1 MQLFEQPYR
10 NAMTVDEFIAR
21 IKKSSQHDCLYHF
34 TDESNFEQIDKLG
47 LVSKERM
54 RKEGWWPA
62 TTGGN
67 EWSHEQDTV
76 RGINP
81 YVSLCFTSNHP
92 MKYLAHRDGR
102 LPNPRYLVIAP
113 EVLSVPGVQIAFG
126 VANAND
132 TTILPLVDALD
143 HLDLEVIYTRTNWSD
158 PDIQSRL
165 RAAEK
170 MEILVPHG
178 VARNLILGYR

>member
-1 MQLFEQPYR
+1 MPIE
-10 NAMTVDEFIAR
+10 EFIAH
-21 IKKSSQHDCLYHF
+21 IKRSPQHRYLYHF
-34 TDESNFEQIDKLG
+34 SDESNFDSINRLG

-54 RKEGWWPA
+54 RAEGWWPT

-67 EWSHEQDTV
+67 DWSHTQDTA
-76 RGINP
+76 RGIDP

-92 MKYLAHRDGR
+92 MKFVAHNEGR
-102 LPNPRYLVIAP
+102 LPSPRYLAINP
-113 EVLSVPGVQIAFG
+113 DVLLVPGVRIAFG

-132 TTILPLVDALD
+132 TVILPLNEALAQID
-143 HLDLEVIYTRTNWSD
+143 IEVIYSRTDWSD
-158 PDIQSRL
+158 PTVNARL

-178 VARNLILGYR
+178 VERAMIAGIV